1 MTASDRQA
9 APEAVTRNIAVS
21 VETSFL
27 ERDSDPEQ
35 QYFVW
40 AYRITI
46 ENRGGETVQ
55 LMTRHW
61 QITDAMGRMQEVRGA
76 GVVGEQPVLVP
87 GASYTYS
94 SGTPLSTASGF
105 MRGSY
110 QMQTEDGERFDID
123 VPAFLLDSPHDARP
137 LN

>member
-1 MTASDRQA
+1 MV
-9 APEAVTRNIAVS
+9 EAVTRDISVS
-21 VETSFL
+21 VETRFL

-46 ENRGGETVQ
+46 ENRGPETVQ

-61 QITDAMGRMQEVRGA
+61 QITDAIGRMQEVRGD
-76 GVVGEQPVLVP
+76 GVVGEQPVLAP

-94 SGTPLSTASGF
+94 SGTPLATASGF

-110 QMQTEDGERFDID
+110 RMRSEAGEQFDIE
-123 VPAFLLDSPHDARP
+123 VPAFSLDSPHDAQP